1 MFSAAQEAVLLLVA
15 TVVQVSV
22 AQVVVLLLVLVAQV
36 VLMLVP
42 VACSER
48 EATELWLYCLL
59 SLP

>member
-1 MFSAAQEAVLLLVA
+1 LLLVA